1 MNEILA
7 PKQSQ
12 QKATA
17 YLRDISLMRT
27 FKIAGEDIHPGTLFL
42 TFAVGIAGGFGFK
55 AIGMPLPM
63 LLGSVVTVGAL
74 AIFGFKPGGQPPKV
88 PFWLRFF
95 FIPIIGLSIGAAFTP
110 EILDEIGRWWPSL
123 LALFLY
129 IPLAHY
135 AGYWGYYRLG
145 GLSQNTA
152 YFAGVP
158 GGLLECIAMGEEAGA
173 DVRMLTALQFMRL
186 ILTIMLVPL
195 AFSLLNGIAVGS
207 AAGAQIQAPIGAV
220 LDTPEVIKQV
230 LICVLGFF
238 GGRKLR
244 MPAFI
249 ITGPILA
256 SGIGHLSGIITASPP
271 RELIEATQLVIGV
284 SLGTRFVGMRAN
296 AFFKALVL
304 AFCNICVTMALAIIT
319 ALLIHA
325 LVGEKI
331 EAVVLAFAPGGLAE
345 MSLVAISLHISVVY
359 VAAHHVLRIILSV
372 AVAKAFAHKIPPDP
386 PHINDE
392 SP

>member
-1 MNEILA
+1 
-7 PKQSQ
+7 
-12 QKATA
+12 
-17 YLRDISLMRT
+17 MRT
-27 FKIAGEDIHPGTLFL
+27 FRIAGEDIHPGTLFL

-55 AIGMPLPM
+55 ALGMPLPM
-63 LLGSVVTVGAL
+63 LLGSVTMVGAL
-74 AIFGFKPGGQPPKV
+74 AILGFEPGGQPPKV
-88 PFWLRFF
+88 PFWLRLF

-110 EILDEIGRWWPSL
+110 EILDEISRWWPSL
-123 LALFLY
+123 VALFLY

-195 AFSLLNGIAVGS
+195 AFSLLNGAAVGS
-207 AAGAQIQAPIGAV
+207 AAGAQIQAPVGSV
-220 LDTPEVIKQV
+220 LDTQEVIKQA

-238 GGRKLR
+238 AGRKLR

-256 SGIGHLSGIITASPP
+256 SGIGHLTGVITASPP
-271 RELIEATQLVIGV
+271 RPLIEITQLVIGV

-304 AFCNICVTMALAIIT
+304 AFGNICATMSLAVII

-325 LVGEKI
+325 LVDERI

-359 VAAHHVLRIILSV
+359 VAAHHVLRIVLSV
-372 AVAKAFAHKIPPDP
+372 TVAKAFAHRIPPDHP
-386 PHINDE
+386 AQ